1 MIRILKENKNMD
13 FSKCKKIVSTVDYLD
28 MTILDP
34 KISFHKGEVTVTDGK
49 IQKSKYTEDDIRWQ
63 LQDVDDEEIDE
74 ILDDAD
80 MGDYW
85 DLSEIFPDGVSFD
98 EDEYTSPDDGVTI
111 YCED

>member
-1 MIRILKENKNMD
+1 MIRIIKESKDMD
-13 FSKCKKIVSTVDYLD
+13 LSKCKKIISTVDYLD

-34 KISFHKGEVTVTDGK
+34 DIDLFDGELQVSSGK
-49 IQKSKYTEDDIRWQ
+49 IKKNDYTEDDIRWQ

-98 EDEYTSPDDGVTI
+98 EDECTSPDGGVTI
-111 YCED
+111 YCE